1 MTFYESCPVLR
12 AEGNAL
18 QTRLTLCELTARTLA
33 LGLSL
38 LGIQV
43 MERM

>member
-1 MTFYESCPVLR
+1 
-12 AEGNAL
+12 L